1 MAASFIPPTA
11 DLGVHPVPAVVP
23 SIPGLTTDSTPEPVA
38 HTIPAIPGEPRPV
51 APAEQIGVPP
61 AKALD
66 PIAEPGLLSKARE
79 VTMPVCL
86 IFHAHLIMFS
96 ISKSPG

>member
-1 MAASFIPPTA
+1 MAASFIPPTG
-11 DLGVHPVPAVVP
+11 DLGVTPVPVP
-23 SIPGLTTDSTPEPVA
+23 SIAGLTSSSTGQEPEPVA
-38 HTIPAIPGEPRPV
+38 HTIPAVPGEPRPV

-79 VTMPVCL
+79 VTMPVSLASC
-86 IFHAHLIMFS
+86 
-96 ISKSPG
+96 

>member
-11 DLGVHPVPAVVP
+11 DLGVTPLPIP
-23 SIPGLTTDSTPEPVA
+23 SIPGLTTDAQPEPVA
-38 HTIPAIPGEPRPV
+38 NTIPAVPGEPRPV

-66 PIAEPGLLSKARE
+66 PVAESGLLSKARE
-79 VTMPVCL
+79 VTMPVSEFL
-86 IFHAHLIMFS
+86 PLSNIVSRA
-96 ISKSPG
+96 